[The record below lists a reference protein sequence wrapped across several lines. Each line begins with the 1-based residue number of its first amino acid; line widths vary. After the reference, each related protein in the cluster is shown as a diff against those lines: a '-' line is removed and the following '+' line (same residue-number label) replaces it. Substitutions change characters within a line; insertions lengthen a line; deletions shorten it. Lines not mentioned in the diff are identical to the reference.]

1 MTVNMQNV
9 SSEMWVS
16 LNCGSFFTRL
26 YCIASLKPVLFM
38 ELCVCVCGELL
49 CEKKKLCHFC
59 MRLLWVPT

>member
-38 ELCVCVCGELL
+38 ELCVCVVNYCV
-49 CEKKKLCHFC
+49 KKKNYATFA
-59 MRLLWVPT
+59 